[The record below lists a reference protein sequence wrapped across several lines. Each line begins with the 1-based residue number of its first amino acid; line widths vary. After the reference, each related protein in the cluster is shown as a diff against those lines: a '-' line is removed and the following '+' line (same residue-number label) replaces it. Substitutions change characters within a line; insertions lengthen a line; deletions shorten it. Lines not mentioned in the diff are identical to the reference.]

1 MAAFDFKEIPTA
13 ASGAARDQFEL
24 FARDFLELLG
34 MKTIIGPDRGPDAGR
49 DLVMEERR
57 VGVAGETRVRWLVSC
72 KHKAHSGASVTPDD
86 ESDIHDRVK
95 THGCRGFLGFYS
107 TVRSSGLATKL
118 TAPDLRFEV
127 ETYDQAKIEKQLLAM
142 AAGVA
147 LAKRYFPISI
157 AAWVKEHPTPA
168 KIFREEPDLLCMA
181 CRKDL
186 MLPKPSGIVVVWEG
200 GRKTEHVY

>member
-1 MAAFDFKEIPTA
+1 MPGI
-13 ASGAARDQFEL
+13 S
-24 FARDFLELLG
+24 
-34 MKTIIGPDRGPDAGR
+34 
-49 DLVMEERR
+49 R
-57 VGVAGETRVRWLVSC
+57 V
-72 KHKAHSGASVTPDD
+72 
-86 ESDIHDRVK
+86 
-95 THGCRGFLGFYS
+95 YS

-118 TAPDLRFEV
+118 TAPDLRFEI